1 MIRGTTPVHIFTLP
15 FDTGEI
21 KSIRVIYSQRSAVRL
36 KKENPDV
43 TLSGAK
49 ATVKL
54 SQEDTLGFNAELPV
68 DIQIRIL
75 TNSGDALAS
84 NIISVPCR
92 KILDNEVLQ

>member
-15 FDTGEI
+15 FDTSEI
-21 KSIRVIYSQRSAVRL
+21 KTIRVVYSQRGSVRL

-43 TLSGAK
+43 TLSEKK

-54 SQEDTLGFNAELPV
+54 SQEDTLSFSADLPV

-75 TNSGDALAS
+75 TSAGDALAS
-84 NIISVPCR
+84 NVISVPCR
-92 KILDNEVLQ
+92 RILDNEVLT